1 LNARIDLNALDF
13 AIFAGYIV
21 LSIVIGLFAGRNARR
36 NAKDYFL
43 GDKGLPWYVVGTS
56 MVATVVSSEHFIAQV
71 GAGYSQGIVIAAFG
85 WNAWIVYTLLIW
97 IFLPYY
103 MRTGLYTMPEFLER
117 RYNPACRYTFAA
129 FLAIGY
135 TASIIAGSLFAG
147 GIALESMFGLNIFWG
162 IVVLGLLTGAYT
174 IYGGLSSAAWTDFMQ
189 MLVLLAGGILVPV
202 LGLMKVGG
210 LMSLV
215 HDLPGKF
222 QVFHGPKHELF
233 PFTGVFTAFLSMGI
247 WYNCTSQHLVQRCLA
262 AKDEYHA
269 RVGVVTAGF
278 LHVITPALFVLPGII
293 AFKMF
298 PNLERPDSAYLML
311 VKSLIPTGLRG
322 LILAA
327 MAAAL
332 MSTISSMINSTSTI
346 LTIDLYRKLW
356 RPAASEHELVRFGQW
371 SGLVVLIGS
380 IAMALY
386 YSTLKASFLFVLIQ
400 NVFAYIAPPFAVIF
414 TLGILWRRA
423 TATAALTTVALG
435 FPFTLLLQ
443 YVLFERI
450 AWLHPYSNYLH
461 RALISWV
468 FCMIVM
474 ITMSLLTPAPP
485 REKTAGIIWTPQYAL
500 LPKKLQ
506 AIYGGWKDFRIWW
519 LLFVVVVLSIYGFF
533 LWFRFQHPEN
543 P

>member
-1 LNARIDLNALDF
+1 LNARVELNGLDF
-13 AIFAGYIV
+13 AIFAAYML
-21 LSIVIGLFAGRNARR
+21 LSVVIGFLAGRGARR
-36 NAKDYFL
+36 DAKDYFL

-56 MVATVVSSEHFIAQV
+56 MVATVISSEHFIAQV

-117 RYNPACRYTFAA
+117 RYNSACRYIFAA
-129 FLAIGY
+129 FLALGY
-135 TASIIAGSLFAG
+135 IASIIAGSLFAG
-147 GIALESMFGLNIFWG
+147 GIALENMFGLNIYWG
-162 IVVLGLLTGAYT
+162 IVVLGVLAGAYT

-189 MLVLLAGGILVPV
+189 MGVLLLGGILVPV
-202 LGLMKVGG
+202 IGLAKVGG
-210 LMSLV
+210 IV
-215 HDLPGKF
+215 HLAQELPGKF
-222 QVFHGPKHELF
+222 QVFHEPRHELF
-233 PFTGVFTAFLSMGI
+233 PFTGVFTSFLSVGI

-262 AKDEYHA
+262 AKDEWHA
-269 RVGVVTAGF
+269 RVGVVSAGF
-278 LHVITPALFVLPGII
+278 LHVITPVLFVVPGII

-298 PNLERPDSAYLML
+298 PHLDRPDAAYLVL
-311 VKSLIPTGLRG
+311 VKSLIPEGLRG

-346 LTIDLYRKLW
+346 LTMDLYKKLW
-356 RPAASEHELVRFGQW
+356 RPKAFEQELVRFGQW
-371 SGLVVLIGS
+371 SGFVVLIGG
-380 IAMALY
+380 IAIALY

-423 TATAALTTVALG
+423 TGTAALVTVCLG
-435 FPFTLLLQ
+435 FPFTLILQ
-443 YVLFERI
+443 YVLFERLP
-450 AWLHPYSNYLH
+450 WLHPYGNYLH

-474 ITMSLLTPAPP
+474 ISTSLATAAPP
-485 REKTAGIIWTPQYAL
+485 REKVDSIIWSPRYAL
-500 LPKKLQ
+500 LPQKLQ

-519 LLFVVVVLSIYGFF
+519 LLFITVVLSIYGFF
-533 LWFRFQHPEN
+533 LWFRFQHSEN

>member
-1 LNARIDLNALDF
+1 LNSRVELNGLDF
-13 AIFAGYIV
+13 GIFAAYIL
-21 LSIVIGLFAGRNARR
+21 LSVVIGFLAGRGARR
-36 NAKDYFL
+36 DAKDYFL

-117 RYNPACRYTFAA
+117 RYNSACRYIFAG
-129 FLAIGY
+129 FLALGY
-135 TASIIAGSLFAG
+135 IASIIAGALFAG
-147 GIALESMFGLNIFWG
+147 GIALETMFGLNIYWG

-174 IYGGLSSAAWTDFMQ
+174 IYGGLRSAAWTDFMQ
-189 MLVLLAGGILVPV
+189 MGVLLTGGILVPV
-202 LGLMKVGG
+202 LGLSKVGG
-210 LMSLV
+210 LFHLARE
-215 HDLPGKF
+215 LPGKF
-222 QVFHGPKHELF
+222 QVFHSPHHELF
-233 PFTGVFTAFLSMGI
+233 PYTGVFTSFLSVGI

-262 AKDEYHA
+262 AKDEWHA
-269 RVGVVTAGF
+269 RMGVVGAGF
-278 LHVITPALFVLPGII
+278 LHIVTPMLFVVPGII

-298 PNLERPDSAYLML
+298 PHLERPDAAYLML
-311 VKSLIPTGLRG
+311 VKSLIPGGLRG

-327 MAAAL
+327 IAAAL
-332 MSTISSMINSTSTI
+332 MSSLSSMINSTSTV
-346 LTIDLYRKLW
+346 LTMDLYKKLW
-356 RPAASEHELVRFGQW
+356 RPKASEHELVRFGQW
-371 SGLVVLIGS
+371 SGFFVLIGG
-380 IAMALY
+380 IAIALY

-423 TATAALTTVALG
+423 TTKAALTTICLG
-435 FPFTLLLQ
+435 FPFTLFLQ
-443 YVLFERI
+443 YVLFERLP
-450 AWLHPYSNYLH
+450 WLHPYSNYLH

-474 ITMSLLTPAPP
+474 IGTSLATAAPQC
-485 REKTAGIIWTPQYAL
+485 EKVDSIIWSPQYAL
-500 LPKKLQ
+500 LPQKLQ

-519 LLFVVVVLSIYGFF
+519 LIFVTIVLTIYGFF